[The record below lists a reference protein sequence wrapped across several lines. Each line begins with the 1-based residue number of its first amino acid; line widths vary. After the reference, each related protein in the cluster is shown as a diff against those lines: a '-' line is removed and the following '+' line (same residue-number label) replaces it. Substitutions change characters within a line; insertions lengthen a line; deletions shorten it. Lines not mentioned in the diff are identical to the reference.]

1 MDALHCNHKRSMF
14 QGATPSPLES
24 YLMWS
29 NALQSTNTL
38 ITRPLSGSR
47 NCAVPVP
54 GPRHISYSDYLCC
67 TPDIAA
73 EETIYIVFSFYAV
86 WGRDSNLSN
95 SRKRHLRNIQ
105 LF

>member
-1 MDALHCNHKRSMF
+1 MF